1 MGERN
6 GRSEAAERSR
16 RRKINGIEKAKICYM
31 RMPCLH
37 SESSMCP
44 VALHQEDSTTA
55 RLKSTRFNQNRHL
68 SRSIQLLYREK
79 KKNKKRRGTA
89 EGGAGAKQKPKGI
102 SASHVTLNGKN
113 QNCVLV
119 RRECAHKQKQV
130 ATSSY
135 NGAAVLRH

>member
-1 MGERN
+1 MGERS

-16 RRKINGIEKAKICYM
+16 RRKKKNGIEKAKIM
-31 RMPCLH
+31 SCLR
-37 SESSMCP
+37 SESSKCP

-55 RLKSTRFNQNRHL
+55 RLKSTLFNQNRHL
-68 SRSIQLLYREK
+68 SRSIQLLYEK
-79 KKNKKRRGTA
+79 KTKKEEGGTGG
-89 EGGAGAKQKPKGI
+89 GGAGAKQKPKGI
-102 SASHVTLNGKN
+102 SASRVTLNGKN

-130 ATSSY
+130 ETSSY